1 MGIEEKAHLSKIGKT
16 NFHLFKVGEH
26 PRATGEIFNCC
37 GPKAT
42 TGKEFAALVEEIIP
56 TANVKFGYPWGVAQ
70 GIIRGRKK
78 G

>member
-1 MGIEEKAHLSKIGKT
+1 VHGDRGKGT
-16 NFHLFKVGEH
+16 FVQDRKNKLPLIQGG
-26 PRATGEIFNCC
+26 RASEIFNCC